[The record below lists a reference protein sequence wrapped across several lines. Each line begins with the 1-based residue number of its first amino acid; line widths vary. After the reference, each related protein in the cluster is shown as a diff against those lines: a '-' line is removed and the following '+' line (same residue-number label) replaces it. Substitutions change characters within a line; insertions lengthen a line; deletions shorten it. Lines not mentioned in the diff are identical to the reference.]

1 MRHLTA
7 RPAVPVAL
15 LCAGVVVVTA
25 GLATAHMSVTAAG
38 VVAIL
43 AGWLAAAGLEGAP
56 RRDRAS
62 R

>member
-1 MRHLTA
+1 
-7 RPAVPVAL
+7 
-15 LCAGVVVVTA
+15 
-25 GLATAHMSVTAAG
+25 MSVTAAG